1 VNGNNAAVA
10 FPASRQIRFGWADLL
25 GPAAGGTVIA
35 VVCMW
40 LLNQGGA
47 SLASG
52 EKILGSLG
60 LLTGLLAADL
70 MLLQVVLMA
79 RIPWIE
85 RAWGHDLLARRHRL
99 MGFASFWFMVAH
111 IALFLA
117 ERLSRSGVTAAAVL
131 WALFVADPWMLL
143 ASAGTV
149 LLILVVAS
157 SIRAARRRLRYES
170 WHLLHLY
177 AYLGIGFALP
187 HQLAMGADFHTT
199 VAQIYWWTLYLAAT
213 AAVLACRVGLPLW
226 RSLYHGTRV
235 AEVRTES
242 ACAVS
247 VIVRGRRLER
257 LRTRSGQ
264 FFIWRFLD
272 GPGWTRGNPYTLSA
286 PPEPDQMRITIQT
299 AGDGSARAA
308 TLQPGTRVLF
318 EGPYGT
324 LTTLRRRHA
333 LLALVAGGVGI
344 TPIRALLEDARYE
357 PGDTVLVY
365 RYSREEHALFKAEID
380 EIAARRGVMVHYLPG
395 ARRTES
401 SWIPEGAGDDDTD
414 ALTALIPDLAT
425 RDLFVCGPPGWITAV
440 RTAALRAGVLRKQI
454 HTEEFGR

>member
-1 VNGNNAAVA
+1 
-10 FPASRQIRFGWADLL
+10 
-25 GPAAGGTVIA
+25 
-35 VVCMW
+35 MW

-99 MGFASFWFMVAH
+99 MGFASFWSW
-111 IALFLA
+111 
-117 ERLSRSGVTAAAVL
+117 SRTSRCSSPNGYLVRSHCCRGAV
-131 WALFVADPWMLL
+131 ALFVADPWMLL

-170 WHLLHLY
+170 WHLLAPLRLSRHRVRAPAPTGHGRGL
-177 AYLGIGFALP
+177 
-187 HQLAMGADFHTT
+187 HTT

-286 PPEPDQMRITIQT
+286 PLNP
-299 AGDGSARAA
+299 
-308 TLQPGTRVLF
+308 TRCV
-318 EGPYGT
+318 
-324 LTTLRRRHA
+324 
-333 LLALVAGGVGI
+333 
-344 TPIRALLEDARYE
+344 
-357 PGDTVLVY
+357 
-365 RYSREEHALFKAEID
+365 
-380 EIAARRGVMVHYLPG
+380 
-395 ARRTES
+395 
-401 SWIPEGAGDDDTD
+401 
-414 ALTALIPDLAT
+414 
-425 RDLFVCGPPGWITAV
+425 
-440 RTAALRAGVLRKQI
+440 
-454 HTEEFGR
+454 